1 MLADSNLLAD
11 LNPYALSPA
20 GRPLCIYGD
29 PAYPLRVNLQSPF
42 RNAILTAQMEA
53 YNEAMNSVMF
63 FGDWLFADIWNY
75 FKFLDFK
82 KNFKLRYMPQTPF
95 KWYASDGG
103 I

>member
-11 LNPYALSPA
+11 LYRYALSPA

-53 YNEAMNSVMF
+53 YNEAMSSVMF
-63 FGDWLFADIWNY
+63 FGDWPFTDILNY

-82 KNFKLRYMPQTPF
+82 KNFKLGYMLQIPF
-95 KWYASDGG
+95 KLYASDGG